1 MKKIIIGGSIFV
13 TLLVGS
19 GAAFV
24 YLKNQEVS
32 ITNKVNDRKLNI
44 ALVNEDTGGSLNGN
58 TYNLGNDFTT
68 LLSKDSSNQCR

>member
-44 ALVNEDTGGSLNGN
+44 ALVNEDTGGSLNGKVK
-58 TYNLGNDFTT
+58 TSIGID
-68 LLSKDSSNQCR
+68 RA

>member
-32 ITNKVNDRKLNI
+32 ITNKVI
-44 ALVNEDTGGSLNGN
+44 ETS
-58 TYNLGNDFTT
+58 
-68 LLSKDSSNQCR
+68 